1 MALSNTS
8 PLTSEFR
15 VRLSVMLN
23 QMNQALAA
31 YSAGGGVA
39 PLLTVVKTQSQIV
52 SALLNATGL
61 ATPSSV
67 IQATTIA
74 SLR

>member
-1 MALSNTS
+1 MAISSTA
-8 PLTSEFR
+8 PLTPEFR
-15 VRLSVMLN
+15 LRLSVLLT

-31 YSAGGGVA
+31 YSAGGGA
-39 PLLTVVKTQSQIV
+39 TPLLTVVKTQSQII

-61 ATPSSV
+61 ATPTSV
-67 IQATTIA
+67 FQATTIA